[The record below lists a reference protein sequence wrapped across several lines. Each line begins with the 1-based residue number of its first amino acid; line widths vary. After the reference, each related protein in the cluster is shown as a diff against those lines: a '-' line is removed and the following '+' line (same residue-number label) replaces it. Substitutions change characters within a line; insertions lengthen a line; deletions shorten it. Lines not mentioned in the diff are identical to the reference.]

1 VKGLF
6 IFGRPR
12 QRRLAMTFGYECRP
26 SFWRTIRANS
36 HLVIAAVGTASFLG
50 VAGLALWLAM
60 PSIERPAFADSRQEI
75 AVQQAAVAPL
85 ASQVAA
91 AAPEPAAAPRSDEVT
106 PQTAAAEADI
116 PVLKPNNVR
125 WKDPNAPEKA
135 APAQSP
141 SVLAVNAEAKAAA
154 PADGEPAADAANS
167 QLSAFAAANRAQVG
181 GIQENGGQEH
191 AGTKPDAS
199 ETAAIP
205 TAKPQQLADKQASA
219 AKDEPSQEGRI
230 LHGVTMRAGPKKGA
244 AALTTIPAKTVVQV
258 VSCKQWCEIVY
269 KGRHGFIYK
278 SFVKHGD

>member
-36 HLVIAAVGTASFLG
+36 HLVIAGVGTASFLG

-60 PSIERPAFADSRQEI
+60 PSIERPAFADSRQETV
-75 AVQQAAVAPL
+75 VQQAAAAPL

-106 PQTAAAEADI
+106 PQTAAAEAEI
-116 PVLKPNNVR
+116 PVLKPNDLR
-125 WKDPNAPEKA
+125 WKDPNAPEKP
-135 APAQSP
+135 APAPAP
-141 SVLAVNAEAKAAA
+141 SVQALNAEAKAAT

-167 QLSAFAAANRAQVG
+167 PLSAFAAANRAQVG
-181 GIQENGGQEH
+181 GDNGNTAADSSQ
-191 AGTKPDAS
+191 
-199 ETAAIP
+199 TAAIP
-205 TAKPQQLADKQASA
+205 TAKPQPPAEKSAPA
-219 AKDEPSQEGRI
+219 AKDEPTQEGRI
-230 LHGVTMRAGPKKGA
+230 LHGVTMRASPKKGA
-244 AALTTIPAKTVVQV
+244 AALTTIPAKTIVQV
-258 VSCKQWCEIVY
+258 VSCKQWCEVVY

-278 SFVKHGD
+278 SFVKHDD

>member
-1 VKGLF
+1 MKGLF

-26 SFWRTIRANS
+26 SFGRMIRANL
-36 HLVIAAVGTASFLG
+36 HFVIAALGTASFLG

-60 PSIERPAFADSRQEI
+60 PSIERPAFADSKQET

-91 AAPEPAAAPRSDEVT
+91 AVPEPAAAPRADEVT

-116 PVLKPNNVR
+116 PVLKPNDVR
-125 WKDPNAPEKA
+125 WKDPS
-135 APAQSP
+135 APAKPASAP
-141 SVLAVNAEAKAAA
+141 SSSVQAVNAEATA
-154 PADGEPAADAANS
+154 PTDGEPVADTANS
-167 QLSAFAAANRAQVG
+167 QLSAFAAANRAQVS
-181 GIQENGGQEH
+181 GIQEH
-191 AGTKPDAS
+191 TGTNPDAS

-205 TAKPQQLADKQASA
+205 SAKPQPPTDKPASTT
-219 AKDEPSQEGRI
+219 KDESTTQEGRI

-258 VSCKQWCEIVY
+258 VSCKQWCEVVY
-269 KGRHGFIYK
+269 EGRHGWVYK